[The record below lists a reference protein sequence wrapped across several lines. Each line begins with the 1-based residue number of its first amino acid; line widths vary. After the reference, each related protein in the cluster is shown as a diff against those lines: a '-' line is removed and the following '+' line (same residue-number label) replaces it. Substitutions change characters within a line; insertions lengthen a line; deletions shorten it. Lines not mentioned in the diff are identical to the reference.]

1 MTVTVSSHSSLAN
14 QNHLAPAAD
23 SNAGKTRLQ
32 ALSSAARL
40 LPGLVLPGLLLPGLL
55 PGIVASAQ
63 AADAG
68 ADGVSLQFSRYEEGK
83 RELIDAHSQLPAL
96 NVDVVHGSINAH
108 LQDRVRFTF
117 GYTQDTWSGATP
129 VTTAPLVTDPNRAL
143 LRNSAAGVVVAGA
156 SPYVNNQLLLD
167 AERRPLRVR
176 SGVGGVTEI
185 DTRAVQVLSSA
196 SPESRDQADFSL
208 AYDWDEAALEGGTGI
223 SQENDYESVYGNL
236 SLRLDFNQKL
246 TSVTL
251 GGGYTRS
258 EANAILDPD
267 LLPYLNRAAY
277 QQDIKRR
284 RGSETLQGDRR
295 DWTAMA
301 DLTQVLNRETVLNV
315 GLGYTHS
322 KGFLENPYKAMT
334 VLFVDQAQL
343 RPNGGANLPVSVP
356 VTADMRV
363 LLEQR
368 PDQNRQLAFNSKLV
382 RYVEGLDAALHLSY
396 GYSHDDWS
404 VSAHTLEAEWIQPLA
419 GGWQIAPRLRYY
431 SQSEADFYQTY
442 LVSEQFYRRFDPDN
456 PERPQ
461 VFDPALLPEHFSSD
475 HRLSGFGA
483 LSAGLTLSKEITRGL
498 VFESALEYYRRES
511 DLALGSSGSSRYADF
526 DFRIISAG
534 LRLDL
539 DAANLRAQRRAVAM
553 GGEHAQHQGM
563 HAEHSTSAGVMF
575 GHLLPNAGDFM
586 LAYRHAFSRQVGSL
600 LAGSQGVSDAEVVSQ
615 GCRALTQCRYV
626 PTYMNMKMHMIEL
639 MYAPT
644 PALTLMLMPQFMD
657 MDMNLR
663 ELVGRP
669 AAVPGVH
676 EHTGSGG
683 HTSGGIG
690 DTVIAGLF
698 QLRETSSHSLHAG
711 LGVSAPTGKVDQELR
726 RMFRIDGGLMHFDMQ
741 TGSGTW
747 DMLPSLTYTGHG
759 ERWQWG
765 AQLSGVLRL
774 ESRNESGYR
783 LGNSAQVSSW
793 TTYGWLS
800 GMSATLRGV
809 YTQRSAIQGDFD
821 DFNAQIGPMD
831 FPRNQGG
838 RFVDLG
844 VGLSYT
850 IPAGRL
856 AGNSLALE
864 WLEPVHEDVNG
875 FQLARRGA
883 VNASWQFAF

>member
-1 MTVTVSSHSSLAN
+1 M
-14 QNHLAPAAD
+14 
-23 SNAGKTRLQ
+23 
-32 ALSSAARL
+32 
-40 LPGLVLPGLLLPGLL
+40 LPGV
-55 PGIVASAQ
+55 VSTAQ

-68 ADGVSLQFSRYEEGK
+68 ADGVSLQFSQYKEG
-83 RELIDAHSQLPAL
+83 RRDLIDARSQLPAL
-96 NVDVVHGSINAH
+96 NVDVVHGSVNAH

-129 VTTAPLVTDPNRAL
+129 VTTAPLVSNPNRAL
-143 LRNSAAGVVVAGA
+143 LRNSADGVVVAGA

-167 AERRPLRVR
+167 AERRPLRAR
-176 SGVGGVTEI
+176 SSVGGGTEI
-185 DTRAVQVLSSA
+185 DTQAVQVLSSA

-208 AYDWDEAALEGGTGI
+208 GYDWDEAALEGGTGV
-223 SQENDYESVYGNL
+223 SLENDYESAYGNL

-258 EANAILDPD
+258 EASAILDPD
-267 LLPYLNRAAY
+267 LLPYLNRSAY
-277 QQDIKRR
+277 QQDIERR
-284 RGSETLQGDRR
+284 RGSEILQGNRR
-295 DWTAMA
+295 DWTAHA
-301 DLTQVLNRETVLNV
+301 DLTQVINRETLLNL
-315 GLGYTHS
+315 GLGYTDS

-334 VLFVDQAQL
+334 VLFVDQAQVQ
-343 RPNGGANLPVSVP
+343 ANPANSP

-368 PDQNRQLAFNSKLV
+368 PNQNRQLAFNSKLV

-396 GYSHDDWS
+396 GYSHDNWS
-404 VSAHTLEAEWIQPLA
+404 VSAHTLEAQWIQPLA
-419 GGWQIAPRLRYY
+419 GGWQVAPRLRYY

-442 LVSEQFYRRFDPDN
+442 LVSEQFYRRFNPEN

-461 VFDPALLPEHFSSD
+461 VFNPALLPEHFSSD
-475 HRLSGFGA
+475 HRLSGFGSV
-483 LSAGLTLSKEITRGL
+483 SAGLTLSKEITRGL

-511 DLALGSSGSSRYADF
+511 HLALRGSDSSRYADF
-526 DFRIISAG
+526 DFRLISAG

-539 DAANLRAQRRAVAM
+539 DAASLRAQRRARALE
-553 GGEHAQHQGM
+553 GEHAQHQGM
-563 HAEHSTSAGVMF
+563 PMGAGQHAAHTGSAGVMF

-586 LAYRHAFSRQVGSL
+586 LAYRHAFSRQAGSL
-600 LAGSQGVSDAEVVSQ
+600 LGGSHGVSDGEVVSQ
-615 GCRALTQCRYV
+615 GCSQSVQCRYV
-626 PTYMNMKMHMIEL
+626 PTYMNMKMHMIDL

-644 PALTLMLMPQFMD
+644 PWLTLMLMPQFMD

-663 ELVGRP
+663 ELAGRP

-676 EHTGSGG
+676 EHTGIGG

-698 QLRETSSHSLHAG
+698 KLQETSTHSLHAG
-711 LGVSAPTGKVDQELR
+711 LGVSAPTGEVDLEMR
-726 RMFRIDGGLMHFDMQ
+726 RMFRIDGGFMHFDMQ

-747 DMLPSLTYTGHG
+747 DLLPSLTYTGHG

-765 AQLSGVLRL
+765 AQLNGVLRL
-774 ESRNESGYR
+774 ESHNESGYR
-783 LGNSAQVSSW
+783 LGNTAQVTSWSS
-793 TTYGWLS
+793 YGWHS
-800 GMSATLRGV
+800 GVSATLRGV
-809 YTQRSAIQGDFD
+809 YTHRSAIHGDFN
-821 DFNAQIGPMD
+821 DFNARIGPMD

-838 RFVDLG
+838 RFLDLG
-844 VGLSYT
+844 VGLAYT

-864 WLEPVHEDVNG
+864 WLQPVHEDVNG

-883 VNASWQFAF
+883 LNASWQFAF